1 MASRPT
7 DAGLLTKLERSA
19 SANYTPIADL
29 NNCIAKVTVIGI
41 VITKQSPRTISPNSE
56 KPDERC
62 VLNFTLRDS
71 QRDTV
76 NAACWGDRDSVTN
89 IGSGF
94 RIGDCVQVNAL
105 VRNRNLGS
113 NSERFSPDATR
124 SYAAVAHPA
133 GASRPHQ
140 PSQGAAGKSPPVSE
154 ELSDN
159 LDPSIR
165 LRDRPLAPSDTP
177 SGDSSSAFSSVT
189 STAVKSPDVFS
200 METPVQAIV
209 KAQVTAATPPTAPAQ
224 VTAATP
230 PTAPAQVTAATP
242 TIAPAQAAGAALPV
256 VPTQDDAA
264 ASPDGLD
271 FQESDVADSSHSPG
285 RLVISDDTDL
295 TPGQREPSARSE
307 LSPSTQRESS
317 KFSSSDEGEDRGDAK
332 RTFPSTSSGSDG
344 PIASTVKK
352 KRSEPHDSD
361 EDYSLTF

>member
-1 MASRPT
+1 
-7 DAGLLTKLERSA
+7 
-19 SANYTPIADL
+19 
-29 NNCIAKVTVIGI
+29 
-41 VITKQSPRTISPNSE
+41 
-56 KPDERC
+56 
-62 VLNFTLRDS
+62 
-71 QRDTV
+71 
-76 NAACWGDRDSVTN
+76 
-89 IGSGF
+89 
-94 RIGDCVQVNAL
+94 
-105 VRNRNLGS
+105 
-113 NSERFSPDATR
+113 
-124 SYAAVAHPA
+124 
-133 GASRPHQ
+133 
-140 PSQGAAGKSPPVSE
+140 
-154 ELSDN
+154 
-159 LDPSIR
+159 
-165 LRDRPLAPSDTP
+165 
-177 SGDSSSAFSSVT
+177 
-189 STAVKSPDVFS
+189 

-209 KAQVTAATPPTAPAQ
+209 KAQVTAATPPTAPLQ

-230 PTAPAQVTAATP
+230 PSAPAQVTAATP

-271 FQESDVADSSHSPG
+271 FQESDVANPSHSPG